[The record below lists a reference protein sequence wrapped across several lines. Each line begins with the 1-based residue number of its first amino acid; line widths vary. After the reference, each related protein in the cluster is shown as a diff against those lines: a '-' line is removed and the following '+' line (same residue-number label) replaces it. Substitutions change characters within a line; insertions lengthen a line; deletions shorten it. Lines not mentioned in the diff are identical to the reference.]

1 MKIVIARL
9 ATGLLAVLALAPP
22 ALAQHPNQAQG
33 FRPENAFQVGQ
44 LQHVNLFNG
53 NLTLTL
59 PIGQRYTL
67 GPKLSYGL
75 TLVYTGNVWN
85 WEQRCKDNSD
95 PGTCYFQALP
105 RTEDGES
112 VAGLGWDLTLGK
124 FLTHDDPANSSPDG
138 PVYLGPDQA
147 YHVLHDQ
154 ILHPGSGTEPG
165 FSFSQDSTYLR
176 FDNAAA
182 RLEFPDGTYQQ
193 FETLQGRSRLTE
205 MGDPYG
211 HTLTIAYSSYDTTA
225 HHFLLWTLTD
235 SYHRTHTLQFTTRA
249 GGTVAVVSRVTLET
263 FGGTHA
269 AYNFSYQ
276 DVPLPRACNV
286 PTSCTTNGCVIAN
299 ATVPL
304 LTQVTLPDDSS
315 YGMPVATSY
324 HVDSA
329 ASCTDSSRNLSGVLE
344 KLKLPT
350 GGAFEWDWRVWGFPR
365 ESGRLGVLKSGPQ
378 GPPFDRAVGLA
389 ARRWIQRGG
398 ATLGTWT
405 YRQSLV
411 QDASTPRQVEERV
424 DVTDPQ
430 GAKSEH
436 YFSVYADDQDVKT
449 TEPAGWHE
457 EEYGLPFTRRVSDGT
472 SPGRYLSSRVFDKG
486 DHLLRST
493 YVRYE
498 RSGGT
503 KANPRLASER
513 TVYHDDA
520 GRHADLDE
528 TGFDGLGHYRT
539 QTYSGT
545 FGAGTNARTVST
557 DFNPT
562 RSVSSI
568 PGTGEPWILDTYDLR
583 QTTEAGRTVT
593 EEADFEAAT
602 GFLLRTRRRQA
613 AACGGH
619 DVVVSRVRFP
629 TRDAQ
634 NNLQPDAGFPARED
648 VFGGDSQT
656 LACGALATLALPAQ
670 PVYRQKH
677 TYVCGSLATSRW
689 FVPGGNALSFLS
701 ADRTIDCSSGL
712 AASSRDTAGLAT
724 TYHYDTLSRLTQED
738 LPAGEGQAVHIYAHE
753 TASSPAKVATRR
765 KSPAGTVLAGS
776 QVLFDGF
783 GRLAEEQR
791 TLPDGSTTVRTSA
804 WTAQGWLDQRS
815 TWHLQ
820 GASGTKTFFSAYD
833 PFGRPGTV
841 TLPDGRRITID
852 YAGKG
857 RRSISVPVATAIDPT
872 TNEPILSSA
881 TTTEVYD
888 HFGRL
893 ARLTEPDGTRTSYTY
908 GPQDELT
915 QVRENDLGTPIQTR
929 SFTYDGRGF
938 LTSETHPEL
947 GTSVVYSGYDP
958 LGNPGRIRRGGQ
970 DLSYAYDAAGRLTA
984 ITETGTSRVWKSWT
998 YATANTHGSSNGKL
1012 VAASRLNRLPYPPAP
1027 SVIIEPRVSETYTYG
1042 GVGGR
1047 ISHVTTRVENVGDP
1061 DTHTQPVFE
1070 YSLAYDPLGDVASRT
1085 YPDCSYLHCSEATAS
1100 HVVTQGFTAG
1110 LLTSVPQFASA
1121 ITYHPNGLW
1130 AHVAHTNGVTDV
1142 QEADVSGLGRP
1153 GRLST
1158 TGASD
1163 NFDSGAIAYDGAGN
1177 VTKMGAD
1184 RYVYDLLSRVSEAAV
1199 EVPHESCGQL
1209 TVVQGKTDTTTKSY
1223 QSCGTVQAG
1232 PGYTVGSGGN
1242 VTLTAGHQVVFASGF
1257 SVASGGRL
1265 AAGVDPALDPPG
1277 QPTAAG
1283 QTYTFDRFGNLT
1295 QITTSREGHADEVQ
1309 GIGTFSNTN
1318 RLSAGGYDDAGN
1330 LISFP
1335 GVSWTYDPFNMMT
1348 QEASSAGSH
1357 FDFVYGPGDERLW
1370 TIDWS
1375 AGAAPSNWRETW
1387 TLRDLDGSPLRQYVS
1402 IGGNNAQANWQA
1414 ASPDFPRDYAWRGGS
1429 LLASVTQAGILRHD
1443 HLDHLGSPR
1452 IVTDAAGKTL
1462 ARHLYFPFGQEAT
1475 EPDQDDL
1482 ALKFTGHERDDL
1494 DSGGTSYDLDYMHR
1508 RFFSPQVGR
1517 FLSTDPVAGNPSAPQ
1532 SWNLY
1537 AYTLGNP
1544 VKYTDP
1550 RGMDISGLFED
1561 VLRFIPEQYTTTF
1574 FDSTTVLG
1582 AFIQIHPNAQTGVGG
1597 LGELIGGRFLQNSL
1611 AEGGPGRGF
1620 PGQGLPKLIK
1630 AMAAVSCPKMAQGFS
1645 IDVSTINPWSSG
1657 GGIIAGLNLEWVP
1670 GSGLGLY
1677 GYYTPPAAKRAGF
1690 DAGIALTANA
1700 AIGSGP
1706 WTGDFLSAVGNFEGL
1721 TFGGFGPAVQQPS
1734 GGFAQSGTGWYGLQA
1749 GGSGGPPGIAQYTTR
1764 YRPVIDLGFLTP
1776 WCQ

>member
-1 MKIVIARL
+1 MPLEQVPRALANFDTRGFVEPVAEAAGGRL
-9 ATGLLAVLALAPP
+9 LGAQVLA
-22 ALAQHPNQAQG
+22 
-33 FRPENAFQVGQ
+33 
-44 LQHVNLFNG
+44 
-53 NLTLTL
+53 
-59 PIGQRYTL
+59 
-67 GPKLSYGL
+67 
-75 TLVYTGNVWN
+75 
-85 WEQRCKDNSD
+85 
-95 PGTCYFQALP
+95 
-105 RTEDGES
+105 
-112 VAGLGWDLTLGK
+112 AG
-124 FLTHDDPANSSPDG
+124 A
-138 PVYLGPDQA
+138 
-147 YHVLHDQ
+147 
-154 ILHPGSGTEPG
+154 
-165 FSFSQDSTYLR
+165 
-176 FDNAAA
+176 
-182 RLEFPDGTYQQ
+182 
-193 FETLQGRSRLTE
+193 
-205 MGDPYG
+205 
-211 HTLTIAYSSYDTTA
+211 
-225 HHFLLWTLTD
+225 
-235 SYHRTHTLQFTTRA
+235 
-249 GGTVAVVSRVTLET
+249 
-263 FGGTHA
+263 
-269 AYNFSYQ
+269 
-276 DVPLPRACNV
+276 
-286 PTSCTTNGCVIAN
+286 
-299 ATVPL
+299 
-304 LTQVTLPDDSS
+304 
-315 YGMPVATSY
+315 
-324 HVDSA
+324 
-329 ASCTDSSRNLSGVLE
+329 
-344 KLKLPT
+344 
-350 GGAFEWDWRVWGFPR
+350 
-365 ESGRLGVLKSGPQ
+365 
-378 GPPFDRAVGLA
+378 
-389 ARRWIQRGG
+389 
-398 ATLGTWT
+398 
-405 YRQSLV
+405 
-411 QDASTPRQVEERV
+411 
-424 DVTDPQ
+424 
-430 GAKSEH
+430 
-436 YFSVYADDQDVKT
+436 
-449 TEPAGWHE
+449 
-457 EEYGLPFTRRVSDGT
+457 
-472 SPGRYLSSRVFDKG
+472 
-486 DHLLRST
+486 
-493 YVRYE
+493 
-498 RSGGT
+498 
-503 KANPRLASER
+503 
-513 TVYHDDA
+513 
-520 GRHADLDE
+520 
-528 TGFDGLGHYRT
+528 
-539 QTYSGT
+539 
-545 FGAGTNARTVST
+545 
-557 DFNPT
+557 
-562 RSVSSI
+562 
-568 PGTGEPWILDTYDLR
+568 
-583 QTTEAGRTVT
+583 
-593 EEADFEAAT
+593 
-602 GFLLRTRRRQA
+602 
-613 AACGGH
+613 
-619 DVVVSRVRFP
+619 
-629 TRDAQ
+629 
-634 NNLQPDAGFPARED
+634 
-648 VFGGDSQT
+648 
-656 LACGALATLALPAQ
+656 
-670 PVYRQKH
+670 
-677 TYVCGSLATSRW
+677 
-689 FVPGGNALSFLS
+689 
-701 ADRTIDCSSGL
+701 
-712 AASSRDTAGLAT
+712 
-724 TYHYDTLSRLTQED
+724 
-738 LPAGEGQAVHIYAHE
+738 
-753 TASSPAKVATRR
+753 
-765 KSPAGTVLAGS
+765 
-776 QVLFDGF
+776 
-783 GRLAEEQR
+783 
-791 TLPDGSTTVRTSA
+791 
-804 WTAQGWLDQRS
+804 DQRS

-1047 ISHVTTRVENVGDP
+1047 ISHVTTRVEHVGDP

-1085 YPDCSYLHCSEATAS
+1085 YPDCSYLHCSEATSS

-1130 AHVAHTNGVTDV
+1130 AHVVHTNGVTDV

-1153 GRLST
+1153 GSLST

-1309 GIGTFSNTN
+1309 GIGTFSNSN

-1375 AGAAPSNWRETW
+1375 GRDGADPSNWRETW

-1402 IGGNNAQANWQA
+1402 IGGNNAKANWQA
-1414 ASPDFPRDYAWRGGS
+1414 ANPNFPRDYAWRGGS

-1462 ARHLYFPFGQEAT
+1462 ALHLYFPFGQEAT
-1475 EPDQDDL
+1475 NADQDNL
-1482 ALKFTGHERDDL
+1482 SLKFTGQERDDL
-1494 DSGGTSYDLDYMHR
+1494 DSGGTSYDLDYMHAR
-1508 RFFSPQVGR
+1508 YYSPLVGR
-1517 FLSTDPVAGNPSAPQ
+1517 FLSFDPVDGDPGQPL
-1532 SWNLY
+1532 SWNHY

-1544 VKYTDP
+1544 VNYTDP
-1550 RGMDISGLFED
+1550 YGLQESGSWMEGVNDYVNYGAGFFNFLSFGNFLRNLSFFNDSITVVAQAEPNNPQGQRSKSKNCEDSSNVVYNTLSGIVHSIGSISVSGSLPFGPYTGLLGVGLSANVTARPDGSTDFYIGAGGILGTS
-1561 VLRFIPEQYTTTF
+1561 VRASSPSFGGSF
-1574 FDSTTVLG
+1574 FSHSTG
-1582 AFIQIHPNAQTGVGG
+1582 GRPGG
-1597 LGELIGGRFLQNSL
+1597 LGVRAAGALGIGNPL
-1611 AEGGPGRGF
+1611 
-1620 PGQGLPKLIK
+1620 GLPVGVRGSGFL
-1630 AMAAVSCPKMAQGFS
+1630 GFS
-1645 IDVSTINPWSSG
+1645 GNRSASVGAGVVGGASG
-1657 GGIIAGLNLEWVP
+1657 SLTLGYVFHLTDP
-1670 GSGLGLY
+1670 GE
-1677 GYYTPPAAKRAGF
+1677 
-1690 DAGIALTANA
+1690 DAC
-1700 AIGSGP
+1700 P
-1706 WTGDFLSAVGNFEGL
+1706 
-1721 TFGGFGPAVQQPS
+1721 
-1734 GGFAQSGTGWYGLQA
+1734 
-1749 GGSGGPPGIAQYTTR
+1749 
-1764 YRPVIDLGFLTP
+1764 
-1776 WCQ
+1776 